1 MNQNDPSAST
11 TRTVVVIA
19 LAAALIMVGALF
31 LNSQNAQ
38 PAGSAPA
45 TAVIPVSSAAGA
57 AVGENCRELDP
68 ATSPVETTAS
78 GLQYQ
83 VIRECDGTKPT
94 AASSVTV
101 HYRGTLVDGTEF
113 DSSYSRGQPAT
124 FPLNGVIAGWTEGVQ
139 LMSVGSLYRF
149 TIPPELGYGA
159 AGAGGSI
166 PPNATLNFDIEL
178 LGIQ

>member
-11 TRTVVVIA
+11 TRAVVVIA

-31 LNSQNAQ
+31 LNSQNA
-38 PAGSAPA
+38 PTSSVPP
-45 TAVIPVSSAAGA
+45 TAVIPASSAGGA

-68 ATSPVETTAS
+68 ATSPVQTTAS

-83 VIRECDGTKPT
+83 VLRECDGVKPT

-159 AGAGGSI
+159 AGAGGAI